1 MHSHAY
7 RLFITHC
14 LTDFIFTFKTGR
26 RNYTTAFNTALLLHV
41 SFSLQSYL
49 IVQREKNKFT
59 DMHFCNLSSL
69 FIIAYKTIT
78 FHVWIRKGS
87 YFSLW
92 GFRTSTWLLTILV
105 ATFVATN
112 KTKCSS
118 RPTAIG
124 DQLSLPT

>member
-49 IVQREKNKFT
+49 IVQRRIGKKTSLRTCIFVT
-59 DMHFCNLSSL
+59 LVLCSSL
-69 FIIAYKTIT
+69 
-78 FHVWIRKGS
+78 
-87 YFSLW
+87 
-92 GFRTSTWLLTILV
+92 LLKQLPSMYESGKEVI
-105 ATFVATN
+105 
-112 KTKCSS
+112 S
-118 RPTAIG
+118 RFEDLKHRHG
-124 DQLSLPT
+124 C